1 MPETYSDAAQPSQA
15 RALGYALNVFP
26 YDTLAE
32 LWPVLE
38 GDVLRIKEIAFP
50 HEVFPIELRF
60 SERLVRELQSDCDQ
74 VAKLKYFLDTND
86 LALITVNGFVM
97 PAFHGERVKERVYL
111 PAWHESEQR
120 VRFTNACLDLLAQLA
135 PLSCHSERSEE
146 SPTETTE
153 TLRYAQG
160 DNRETILSVS
170 VPFGALKPVTMEMV
184 AGNILKAGEHA
195 ARQNGVV
202 ALEPEPGLCVETT
215 GEVVEFFERFV
226 PDRLRPHLAVNFDL
240 SHQLVEFE
248 DIPASLR
255 LLQQNNVPVAKI
267 HVSNAAEMTELT
279 PFYGDSIY
287 LHQVCGVNARG
298 ERAFF
303 SLDWPVTPPPAG
315 IVRYRCHYHLP
326 VFSAEHSTRAEV
338 EQFLR
343 YSNTPA
349 LPRSIPFI
357 IETYTWPEQLR
368 GRKYLVENVCRELA
382 WVREKISLSDGGAA
396 L

>member
-1 MPETYSDAAQPSQA
+1 MPE
-15 RALGYALNVFP
+15 ALPIRCAVGYALNVFP
-26 YDTLAE
+26 YETLAD
-32 LWPVLE
+32 LWACLE
-38 GDVLRIKEIAFP
+38 GDVLKIKAIAFP
-50 HEVFPIELRF
+50 DEVFPIELRF

-74 VAKLKYFLDTND
+74 VAKLKYFLDTHD
-86 LALITVNGFVM
+86 FELVTVNGFVM

-135 PLSCHSERSEE
+135 PADAEFV
-146 SPTETTE
+146 
-153 TLRYAQG
+153 
-160 DNRETILSVS
+160 SVS
-170 VPFGALKPVTMEMV
+170 VPFGALKPVTMDAV
-184 AGNILKAGEHA
+184 APSILRCAEHA
-195 ARQNGVV
+195 AKIQQRTGVHCVV

-215 GEVVEFFERFV
+215 AEVVEFFNAHV
-226 PDRLRPHLAVNFDL
+226 PESLRAHIGVNFDL

-279 PFYGDSIY
+279 PFYEDSIY

-298 ERAFF
+298 ERVFF
-303 SLDWPVTPPPAG
+303 SLDWPSQSPPDN
-315 IVRYRCHYHLP
+315 IVKFRVHYHLP
-326 VFSAEHSTRAEV
+326 VCPQPDSPVGTTLVEV

-343 YSNTPA
+343 HSNTPA
-349 LPRSIPFI
+349 LSHSIPFI

-382 WVREKISLSDGGAA
+382 WVREKISLSAGGAA